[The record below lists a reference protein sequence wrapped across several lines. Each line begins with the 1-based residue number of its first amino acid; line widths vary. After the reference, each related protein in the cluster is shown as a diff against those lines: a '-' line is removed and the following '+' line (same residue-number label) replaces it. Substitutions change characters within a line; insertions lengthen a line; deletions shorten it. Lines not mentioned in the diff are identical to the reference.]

1 MNTMMASHNLER
13 IACGSVPGGLGVR
26 IVEKKN
32 TDGGL
37 RKGGGCH
44 HSANNKI
51 FQQLSK
57 TEGTMPATM
66 SLDARVQEELTK
78 CTCIYNSPKF
88 EESGVNFHEVG
99 QMNSGYCCHA
109 ALLLSTNKDSLVII
123 LEWFGSQSQTIYILV
138 DLGPEDY
145 STRFNNTK

>member
-13 IACGSVPGGLGVR
+13 IASGSVPGALGVR

-57 TEGTMPATM
+57 TEGTMPVTM

-88 EESGVNFHEVG
+88 EESGVFYEVG